1 MARRVSRSRA
11 YRGGNDLRDMQ
22 ELILELWRLHGPLV
36 AHHIGDLPWRRYQH
50 LGKLREVRLR
60 LWYEGGATVAWGW
73 LWHDQGALDF
83 EVHPER
89 LDLLPEVIAW
99 ANPRAVWTLDRR
111 TELTEI
117 ITSLGYAPSDEPG
130 YEHHVREIRG
140 EIEDPRLPRGYTL
153 RTVAAGDLTKRVE
166 VHRSA
171 FAPSRLVPR
180 SYSLVMRAW
189 PYRRDLDHVIEAPG
203 GDFAAFCLAWLDEAN
218 GVGLL
223 EPVGTHSAYRRQGL
237 ATAVCLGALR
247 SLRAA
252 GATRAIVNSRSGGA
266 ATRLYESI
274 GMPSIARNVSFV
286 RRDARSSLP

>member
-1 MARRVSRSRA
+1 M
-11 YRGGNDLRDMQ
+11 
-22 ELILELWRLHGPLV
+22 
-36 AHHIGDLPWRRYQH
+36 
-50 LGKLREVRLR
+50 
-60 LWYEGGATVAWGW
+60 AWGW
-73 LWHDQGALDF
+73 LWRDQGALDF

-99 ANPRAVWTLDRR
+99 AKPRTVWALDRR
-111 TELTEI
+111 PELTEI

-140 EIEDPRLPRGYTL
+140 EIEGPRLPDGYTL
-153 RTVAAGDLTKRVE
+153 RTAGDGELTKRVE

-180 SYSLVMRAW
+180 SYSRVMRAW
-189 PYRRDLDHVIEAPG
+189 PYRRDLDHVVEAPG

-218 GVGLL
+218 GVGLF
-223 EPVGTHSAYRRQGL
+223 EPVGTHPEHRRRGL

-247 SLRAA
+247 SLRRV

-266 ATRLYESI
+266 ATRLYERI

-286 RRDARSSLP
+286 RRKGRS